1 MIYEFMYMYMSLIV
15 MLRKNRDIDAPVII
29 KILQ

>member
-1 MIYEFMYMYMSLIV
+1 MYMSLIL
-15 MLRKNRDIDAPVII
+15 MLRKNRDSDAPVII